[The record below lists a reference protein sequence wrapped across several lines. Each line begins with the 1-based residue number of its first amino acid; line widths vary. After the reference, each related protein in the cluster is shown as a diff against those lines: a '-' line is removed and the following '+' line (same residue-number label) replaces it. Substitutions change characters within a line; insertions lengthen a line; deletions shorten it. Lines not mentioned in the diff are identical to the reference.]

1 MAIEY
6 TVSKDGVFVEAIV
19 TNLLTTEEVIEYI
32 TTIEH
37 DKRIKL
43 GFVELF
49 DVSNMNVSQID
60 EDGLDQIVEKI
71 QESEK
76 RSRGTKLAIVVSRGS
91 SFDRAK
97 YIEKKVGE
105 SQNVIVF
112 SRRST
117 AEIWLGVKKGK
128 S

>member
-1 MAIEY
+1 MEIEY